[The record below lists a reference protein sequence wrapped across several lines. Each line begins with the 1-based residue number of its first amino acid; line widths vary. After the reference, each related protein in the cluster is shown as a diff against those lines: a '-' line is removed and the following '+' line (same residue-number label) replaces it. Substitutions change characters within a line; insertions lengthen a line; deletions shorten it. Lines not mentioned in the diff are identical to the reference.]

1 MLTAVHVIF
10 GTLALAAAPAALLV
24 RKGGTWHRRFG
35 WAFGLTMAVVLF
47 SAGFMW
53 QAKGH
58 VFLVP
63 LGIISGYLAINGYRV
78 TARRRRRPA
87 SRFQDRADIAAAV
100 AVIAAGLGAA
110 YLAIWPSSSLLRSIA
125 PALLG
130 IGAIGI
136 SFGLNDV
143 LGFFG
148 SRMRAGWLLAHFA
161 ALIAAY
167 ISAVT
172 AFLVIN
178 AHHAP
183 MLLRWILPSALGG
196 SVIVAYTLRTVR
208 FAWPVA
214 SATPWGHRIR
224 VRLGQL
230 TLFGWKIGSG
240 RTL

>member
-1 MLTAVHVIF
+1 MLTAIHVIF
-10 GTLALAAAPAALLV
+10 GTLALAAGPAALFV

-35 WAFGLTMAVVLF
+35 WAFGLTMAVVLL
-47 SAGFMW
+47 SAGYMW

-63 LGIISGYLAINGYRV
+63 LAIISGYLVVNGYRV

-87 SRFQDRADIAAAV
+87 NRLQDTADIAAAGC
-100 AVIAAGLGAA
+100 VIAAGLGAA
-110 YLAIWPSSSLLRSIA
+110 YLAIWPSSALLRSIA

-143 LGFFG
+143 LGFLTP
-148 SRMRAGWLLAHFA
+148 RMRAGWLLAHFA
-161 ALIAAY
+161 AFIAAY

-172 AFLVIN
+172 ALLVIN

-183 MLLRWILPSALGG
+183 MLLRWALPSALGG
-196 SVIVAYTLRTVR
+196 SVIVAYTLRCVR
-208 FAWPVA
+208 FARPVA
-214 SATPWGHRIR
+214 SATPWARRVRI
-224 VRLGQL
+224 RLGQL

>member
-35 WAFGLTMAVVLF
+35 WAFGLTMAIVLF
-47 SAGFMW
+47 TAGFMW

-63 LGIISGYLAINGYRV
+63 LGVISGYLVINGYRV
-78 TARRRRRPA
+78 AARRRRRPA
-87 SRFQDRADIAAAV
+87 NRLQDAADILAAA

-110 YLAIWPSSSLLRSIA
+110 YLAIWPSSPLLRSIA

-143 LGFFG
+143 LGFL
-148 SRMRAGWLLAHFA
+148 SVRMRAGWLLAHFA

-167 ISAVT
+167 VSAVT

-178 AHHAP
+178 AHQAP
-183 MLLRWILPSALGG
+183 MLLRWVLPSVLGG
-196 SVIVAYTLRTVR
+196 SAIVAYTLRCVR

-214 SATPWGHRIR
+214 GATAWGHRIR

>member
-35 WAFGLTMAVVLF
+35 WAFGLTMAVVLL

-63 LGIISGYLAINGYRV
+63 LGIISGYLVINGYRV

-87 SRFQDRADIAAAV
+87 SRFQDGADIAAAV

-110 YLAIWPSSSLLRSIA
+110 YLAIWPSSALLRSIA

-148 SRMRAGWLLAHFA
+148 SRMRTGWLLAHFA

-196 SVIVAYTLRTVR
+196 SVIVAYTLRSVR